1 MIGVLVVLLVIVI
14 FQNTGDTKLQ
24 ILFFDVTWP
33 LWLLLTAFAALAFL
47 AGWFARTHTR
57 LKARRARAYLEQLKA
72 APLLARLARTDV
84 PVSTDPGTPVASS
97 CHGAP
102 P

>member
-1 MIGVLVVLLVIVI
+1 MRDASEIRGEARMSNGGEKRGRSVKSIVIGVLVVLLVIVI

-47 AGWFARTHTR
+47 AGWFAGRMR
-57 LKARRARAYLEQLKA
+57 
-72 APLLARLARTDV
+72 D
-84 PVSTDPGTPVASS
+84 
-97 CHGAP
+97 
-102 P
+102 